1 MLCVSVIVTIA
12 LTAGQFFAKAQYKDP
27 GILPPPPPSNDT
39 QWGVASLDSAGMP
52 NLTPTIPPTY
62 EALAKSTLAADLK
75 TPDNV
80 KTEVEYDPALGCYI
94 VRTKVGEFEIGT
106 PFMLTPEQYNDIEL
120 RRSMQQYFNRR
131 NGELVKGKTEKEPF
145 NVLDMNFA
153 LGPLEKI
160 F

>member
-1 MLCVSVIVTIA
+1 MSYRHKTIYRILLCVSVIVTIA

-94 VRTKVGEFEIGT
+94 SWRIRNRHTVHAHSGT
-106 PFMLTPEQYNDIEL
+106 
-120 RRSMQQYFNRR
+120 
-131 NGELVKGKTEKEPF
+131 V
-145 NVLDMNFA
+145 
-153 LGPLEKI
+153 
-160 F
+160 